1 MAGWWYTYPS
11 EKYEFVSWGYYSQ
24 SMEKEKMFQTTNQKN
39 MERTTQ
45 QIHRNNQETKND
57 VNIWSPI
64 PGNFNM
70 ESDDQRLEKKE
81 SWGL

>member
-1 MAGWWYTYPS
+1 
-11 EKYEFVSWGYYSQ
+11 
-24 SMEKEKMFQTTNQKN
+24 MFQTTNQKN